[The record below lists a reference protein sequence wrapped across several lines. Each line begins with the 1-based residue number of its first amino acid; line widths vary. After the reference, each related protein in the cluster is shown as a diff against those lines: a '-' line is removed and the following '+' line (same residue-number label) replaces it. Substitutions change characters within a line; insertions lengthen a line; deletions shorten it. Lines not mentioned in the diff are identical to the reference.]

1 LLVEIQCGQYVAN
14 TFGVVSTPNDGF
26 GPDMQHSFQTFI
38 LLDGQIETSPFPH
51 VSAMSSATC
60 TALFMFAPR
69 PLPVDKLQITRL
81 TFSFEEEEE
90 EEDGGFFKRFD
101 MFSHRSTSIS

>member
-1 LLVEIQCGQYVAN
+1 
-14 TFGVVSTPNDGF
+14 
-26 GPDMQHSFQTFI
+26 MQHSFQTFI

-60 TALFMFAPR
+60 TALFMFAPL

-81 TFSFEEEEE
+81 MFSFEEEE

-101 MFSHRSTSIS
+101 MFSHRSTYIS